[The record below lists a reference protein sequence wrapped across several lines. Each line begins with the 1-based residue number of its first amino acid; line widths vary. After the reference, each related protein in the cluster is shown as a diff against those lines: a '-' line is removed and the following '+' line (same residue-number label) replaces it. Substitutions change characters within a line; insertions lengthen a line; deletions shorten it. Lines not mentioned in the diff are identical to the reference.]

1 MSDHPNLPEIPETIE
16 KKSESNFALML
27 AVGAAVVLLLIGGL
41 YLVSRMTRSSSPAAQ
56 QQPLPFGSE
65 EQAYAERIHFL
76 NIQMSRAANFLNQEF
91 TYVTGEVSNDG
102 TRSIRALE
110 LTVEFRDPFKQVVLR
125 EKQRVITQQD
135 RPLPGGLRQPF
146 QITFEHIPDEWNH
159 EYPSIHV
166 TGLLLD
172 SP

>member
-1 MSDHPNLPEIPETIE
+1 MSDLPNLPEIPEPVE
-16 KKSESNFALML
+16 PERKSNFALML
-27 AVGAAVVLLLIGGL
+27 AVGAAVVLLLLGGL
-41 YLVSRMTRSSSPAAQ
+41 FLVNRLTRSSSPGAQ
-56 QQPLPFGSE
+56 QQPLPFGPE

-76 NIQMSRAANFLNQEF
+76 NVQMSRAANFLNQEF
-91 TYVTGEVSNDG
+91 TYVTGDISNDG
-102 TRSIRALE
+102 NRAVRAVE
-110 LTVEFRDPFKQVVLR
+110 LTVEFRDPFKQVILR

-159 EYPSIHV
+159 EYPSIRV

>member
-1 MSDHPNLPEIPETIE
+1 MSDLPNLPEIPETIE

-41 YLVSRMTRSSSPAAQ
+41 YLVSRMTRSSPVAQ
-56 QQPLPFGSE
+56 QQPLPMGPE

-76 NIQMSRAANFLNQEF
+76 NVQMSRAANFLNQEF

-110 LTVEFRDPFKQVVLR
+110 LTVEFRDPFKQVILR

-166 TGLLLD
+166 TGLLLE

>member
-1 MSDHPNLPEIPETIE
+1 MSDLPNLPEIPETIE
-16 KKSESNFALML
+16 KKRDSNFALML
-27 AVGAAVVLLLIGGL
+27 AVGAAVVLLLLGGL
-41 YLVSRMTRSSSPAAQ
+41 FLVNRMTRSSPVAQ
-56 QQPLPFGSE
+56 QKPLPFGPE

-76 NIQMSRAANFLNQEF
+76 NVQMSRAANFLNQEF